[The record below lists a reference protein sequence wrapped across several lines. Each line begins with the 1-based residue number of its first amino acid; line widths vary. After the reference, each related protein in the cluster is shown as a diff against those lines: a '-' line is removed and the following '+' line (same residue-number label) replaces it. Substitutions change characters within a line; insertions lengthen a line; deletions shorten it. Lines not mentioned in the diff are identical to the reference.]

1 MYRMYLVEYAGVDEE
16 TGEALYW
23 TADKDEKGNI
33 IGRKKTTD
41 YVDAQNYRVA
51 TEDMMPTVYG
61 GIGTSVTAYGFDA
74 YISLSYQLG
83 GEIYDSGY
91 AVTMHGGYQRGGTAW
106 NKDILNAWTPTNTRT
121 DVPRLDAE
129 DRYTN
134 SASTRFL
141 TSSNYLNINNITV
154 GYTLPKSWTQKM
166 QIEKLRIYF
175 TADNLGFISA
185 RKGLDPRQSYTT
197 ATTALYTPIRTI
209 SGGINLT
216 F

>member
-1 MYRMYLVEYAGVDEE
+1 
-16 TGEALYW
+16 
-23 TADKDEKGNI
+23 
-33 IGRKKTTD
+33 
-41 YVDAQNYRVA
+41 
-51 TEDMMPTVYG
+51 
-61 GIGTSVTAYGFDA
+61 
-74 YISLSYQLG
+74 
-83 GEIYDSGY
+83 
-91 AVTMHGGYQRGGTAW
+91 MHGGYQRGGTAW